1 MSHCFFRVCMNIIYY
16 TYCAL
21 FADQD
26 KPLRAGNI
34 VISMF
39 VGVVA
44 AVGIVA
50 GLIYGV
56 KKRKQRQSAN
66 EEIVEMPEA

>member
-1 MSHCFFRVCMNIIYY
+1 M
-16 TYCAL
+16 L
-21 FADQD
+21 FILHLCLFSLFSDLD
-26 KPLRAGNI
+26 KPINAGNI